1 MVILI
6 LAEETIH
13 ENTKCVMDIT
23 IYIMQHKKTQQQFQS
38 KHLSEKK
45 VDMKLMILL

>member
-1 MVILI
+1 MGILI

-13 ENTKCVMDIT
+13 ENSKCVMDIT
-23 IYIMQHKKTQQQFQS
+23 IYIMQHKDTTTISVKQ
-38 KHLSEKK
+38 LSEKK

>member
-1 MVILI
+1 MGILI

-13 ENTKCVMDIT
+13 EDTECVMDIT
-23 IYIMQHKKTQQQFQS
+23 ICIYQHKHTS
-38 KHLSEKK
+38 TISVKHFSEKM

>member
-1 MVILI
+1 MGILI

-23 IYIMQHKKTQQQFQS
+23 IYIMQHKDTITISVKTPQW
-38 KHLSEKK
+38 KK
-45 VDMKLMILL
+45 VDMKLIILI

>member
-1 MVILI
+1 MGILI

-23 IYIMQHKKTQQQFQS
+23 ILHVMDITIYIMQHKDTTTISVKTPQ
-38 KHLSEKK
+38 
-45 VDMKLMILL
+45 